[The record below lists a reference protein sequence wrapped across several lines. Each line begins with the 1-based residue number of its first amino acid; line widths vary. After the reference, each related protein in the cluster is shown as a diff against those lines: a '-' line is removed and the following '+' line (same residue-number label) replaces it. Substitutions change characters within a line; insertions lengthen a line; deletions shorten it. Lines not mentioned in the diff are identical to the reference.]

1 VRDHA
6 VPHELEQHRRDAS
19 LDHVTARHRHHGAPP
34 RGIGHRIDDAAEVA
48 CGKDVWERAQ
58 ERAER
63 AICAG
68 RRSELFG
75 AYLVRSVRDGN
86 GADP

>member
-1 VRDHA
+1 MAAVLRSAKLLLVGLGVLAVALGAARD
-6 VPHELEQHRRDAS
+6 L
-19 LDHVTARHRHHGAPP
+19 
-34 RGIGHRIDDAAEVA
+34 DAAIMRAAQTRGEHIR
-48 CGKDVWERAQ
+48 ERMQ